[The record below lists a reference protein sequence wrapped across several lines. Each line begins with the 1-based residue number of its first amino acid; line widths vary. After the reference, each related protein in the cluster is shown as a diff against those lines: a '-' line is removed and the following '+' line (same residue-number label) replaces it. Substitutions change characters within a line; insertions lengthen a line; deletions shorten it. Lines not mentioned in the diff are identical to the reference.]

1 MKFLL
6 LTILVIFAIS
16 SNAYRVKKDP
26 FTPAVGIIAPGV
38 DGPLTDNYK
47 EMINNPSKKLVSI
60 GLPEHIDLDANIA
73 IGDRYEDVEY
83 VKSNKKVKAGK
94 SRFAKK

>member
-6 LTILVIFAIS
+6 LTILVIFAIT

-26 FTPAVGIIAPGV
+26 FTPSVGIISPGLA
-38 DGPLTDNYK
+38 DAPLTDNYK
-47 EMINNPSKKLVSI
+47 EMINNPSKKLVTI
-60 GLPEHIDLDANIA
+60 GLPEHIDLDDNIA

-83 VKSNKKVKAGK
+83 VKSNKKGMKVY
-94 SRFAKK
+94 